1 MKQFLRDSSNYNES
15 HNPALPDRKKPW
27 CLNCRLHTNWYSV
40 YEGRAGYRSRGL
52 RCEVCDDALYWPIS
66 PTKSKVIAIAIVV
79 PFFLLGSALIAI
91 SFDLVAGAL
100 ADEETLIFGLGAIA
114 VGIFMA
120 YTTRNINKKVR
131 KDWADFHK
139 WAEEQSAR

>member
-1 MKQFLRDSSNYNES
+1 MKQFLRDSSNYDES
-15 HNPALPDRKKPW
+15 HNPASPDKKKPW

-40 YEGRAGYRSRGL
+40 YKGQAGKQHKVL
-52 RCEVCDDALYWPIS
+52 RCEVCDDAIYWPIS
-66 PTKSKVIAIAIVV
+66 PTKSKVIAIAIVG

-100 ADEETLIFGLGAIA
+100 ADEEKLIFGLGAIA

>member
-1 MKQFLRDSSNYNES
+1 M
-15 HNPALPDRKKPW
+15 
-27 CLNCRLHTNWYSV
+27 
-40 YEGRAGYRSRGL
+40 
-52 RCEVCDDALYWPIS
+52 DAIYWPIS
-66 PTKSKVIAIAIVV
+66 PTKSKVIAIAIVG

-100 ADEETLIFGLGAIA
+100 ADEEKLIFGLGAIA

-131 KDWADFHK
+131 EDWAEFHK
-139 WAEEQSAR
+139 WAEDQSDS